1 MAKNPRFDDDY
12 WIWPDK
18 KAGIVLER
26 PPLMGD
32 TDNSGKG
39 WPWMVVFRNEQGDL
53 QIVTYVRD
61 SNLSVQNN
69 FYSVY
74 KKSLLGNWSLEEEW
88 RQLSR
93 VIVPTTES
101 WEDIKEMYLGE
112 SNTSSLGHR
121 YRYPEDGVLWVI
133 YRAGRPQPHQSI
145 NKYTIV

>member
-101 WEDIKEMYLGE
+101 WEDIKEMYLGGL
-112 SNTSSLGHR
+112 NKD
-121 YRYPEDGVLWVI
+121 DGSDLELVI

>member
-1 MAKNPRFDDDY
+1 MTKNPRFDDDY

-101 WEDIKEMYLGE
+101 WEDIKEMYLGGL
-112 SNTSSLGHR
+112 NKD
-121 YRYPEDGVLWVI
+121 DGSDLELVI
-133 YRAGRPQPHQSI
+133 YRAEKPQPHQSI

>member
-12 WIWPDK
+12 WIWSDK

-61 SNLSVQNN
+61 QND

-101 WEDIKEMYLGE
+101 WEDIKEMYLGGL
-112 SNTSSLGHR
+112 NKD
-121 YRYPEDGVLWVI
+121 DGSDLELVI

>member
-1 MAKNPRFDDDY
+1 
-12 WIWPDK
+12 
-18 KAGIVLER
+18 
-26 PPLMGD
+26 
-32 TDNSGKG
+32 
-39 WPWMVVFRNEQGDL
+39 MVVFRNEQGDL

-61 SNLSVQNN
+61 QND

-133 YRAGRPQPHQSI
+133 YRAEKPQPHQSI

>member
-1 MAKNPRFDDDY
+1 MTKNPRFDDDY

-101 WEDIKEMYLGE
+101 WEDIKEMYLGGL
-112 SNTSSLGHR
+112 NKD
-121 YRYPEDGVLWVI
+121 DGSDLELVI
-133 YRAGRPQPHQSI
+133 YRAEKPQPYQSI